1 MSCDKN
7 VSHKGLDAS
16 PISVWQNFSQDYVVL
31 GSLNALSYLAG
42 NEVAGKISLKHVY
55 EIAKIKSEDPSMDG
69 YSLEEVCRFV
79 INVARTCGI
88 EVVKSLDPAEYRA
101 FLDERKNIVAE
112 QDRQFEEIRQARL
125 LRI

>member
-1 MSCDKN
+1 MTKFLARLCDSWCCKC
-7 VSHKGLDAS
+7 
-16 PISVWQNFSQDYVVL
+16 
-31 GSLNALSYLAG
+31 LSYIAG

>member
-1 MSCDKN
+1 M
-7 VSHKGLDAS
+7 
-16 PISVWQNFSQDYVVL
+16 
-31 GSLNALSYLAG
+31 
-42 NEVAGKISLKHVY
+42 
-55 EIAKIKSEDPSMDG
+55 
-69 YSLEEVCRFV
+69 

-112 QDRQFEEIRQARL
+112 QERQFEEIRQARL